1 MVTLV
6 TLTSLALMG
15 RIPRVIGCVVW
26 GCQSCLS
33 PSMRDDK
40 VVSKAYP
47 SLASREAG
55 AIFFFFF
62 FPPVA
67 CTVLV
72 CKMKV
77 LNRMT
82 IMVLLNAKFL
92 WVTFWLCVSSSTLFE
107 ACLWQYLEV
116 KGCRISLSRFG
127 HRINNH
133 SSLIPGK
140 KGRTP
145 LGVQGPYS

>member
-6 TLTSLALMG
+6 TLTSLALIG
-15 RIPRVIGCVVW
+15 RLPRVIGCVVW

-33 PSMRDDK
+33 PSVRDDK

-47 SLASREAG
+47 SLASTEAG
-55 AIFFFFF
+55 AFFFF
-62 FPPVA
+62 PVA

-77 LNRMT
+77 LNQMT
-82 IMVLLNAKFL
+82 IMVLLSAKFL
-92 WVTFWLCVSSSTLFE
+92 WVTFWLCVSSSALFE
-107 ACLWQYLEV
+107 ACLWQYLEA

-133 SSLIPGK
+133 SSFIPGK
-140 KGRTP
+140 KDRTP
-145 LGVQGPYS
+145 LDVQGPYS